1 MIPWTGFSWLP
12 YHITKSKNKPT
23 PVGFLWRTLAEVNTR
38 LIMVIYPQREAG
50 VAKQEMIEDTTLPFR
65 IKQVTTFVTAKM
77 AYLAGL
83 IRAIP
88 QNIYIVGD
96 SWFSSVYT
104 AVVLKA
110 LNINYIGVVKKGSKQ
125 FPVAKLKAI
134 PLEDNATCTYT
145 ATVPALD
152 GALNT
157 SDTTLIATVWNDTYT
172 KPVANRAAPA
182 RAPSPPRPAVVRPRP
197 PAAPRG
203 RARRRQ
209 RRHPP
214 EEASSD
220 DEEEEEP
227 QPNVAR
233 VQNRPQRGPALAL
246 NAARELVRHIRTR
259 RMFIHTMSNTT
270 MLETGADVRTKR
282 FRKRKML
289 GSLYTYYTSAGAV
302 DQANQ
307 VRSYTLV
314 DNIRTKEWYI
324 RVFLGVFNMILAN
337 AYALYSFDYDS
348 QVKAKLRIASKKLTI
363 VKFMRA
369 VAAQLLI
376 EPFSLVKKSF
386 TDSNPSATGIDTHDK
401 HEIVD
406 VSEVSS
412 AGNPRR
418 TCDICGKETRAVCTK
433 CIEEGSY
440 LGVCKVVG
448 NRDSCLN
455 RHLRGERVLSHA
467 LKGVRRTALKR
478 ELANVRR
485 SSAADVVDGQ
495 ADAQAVVEDAS
506 SDEEEEEQ

>member
-1 MIPWTGFSWLP
+1 LIDTFNGYYKTIITSVRAFCADESMIPWTGFSWLP

-157 SDTTLIATVWNDTYT
+157 SDTTLIATVWNDTCI

-259 RMFIHTMSNTT
+259 RMFIHT
-270 MLETGADVRTKR
+270 
-282 FRKRKML
+282 
-289 GSLYTYYTSAGAV
+289 
-302 DQANQ
+302 
-307 VRSYTLV
+307 
-314 DNIRTKEWYI
+314 
-324 RVFLGVFNMILAN
+324 
-337 AYALYSFDYDS
+337 
-348 QVKAKLRIASKKLTI
+348 
-363 VKFMRA
+363 
-369 VAAQLLI
+369 
-376 EPFSLVKKSF
+376 
-386 TDSNPSATGIDTHDK
+386 
-401 HEIVD
+401 
-406 VSEVSS
+406 
-412 AGNPRR
+412 
-418 TCDICGKETRAVCTK
+418 
-433 CIEEGSY
+433 
-440 LGVCKVVG
+440 
-448 NRDSCLN
+448 
-455 RHLRGERVLSHA
+455 VL
-467 LKGVRRTALKR
+467 
-478 ELANVRR
+478 
-485 SSAADVVDGQ
+485 
-495 ADAQAVVEDAS
+495 
-506 SDEEEEEQ
+506 